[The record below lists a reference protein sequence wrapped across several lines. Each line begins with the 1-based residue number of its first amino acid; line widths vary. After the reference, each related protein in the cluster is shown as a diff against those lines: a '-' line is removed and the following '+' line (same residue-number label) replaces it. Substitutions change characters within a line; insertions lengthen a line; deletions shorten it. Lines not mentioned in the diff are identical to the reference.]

1 MALKR
6 KFGKMEKEKIN
17 EKLKQLER
25 AIYPSLSFGEI
36 AFYTFSWIIVHGYAW
51 YLVYKL
57 SRKFYPAL
65 VSNGIISTT
74 QLNAY
79 LPFEADYS
87 DWEWKVFSANL
98 AYSIPWIAFHF
109 VTSQILRLIN
119 RHILPIFNIMLSA
132 IYLEQIIGIKPLM
145 WMMCQIF
152 MFFAVHFL
160 ASPVLVWIVA
170 LLFLF
175 AEKEWSGPLN
185 VANEFFLQDV
195 NEVEH
200 YIFTVA
206 WAWLNLRCISFC
218 LDRIWME
225 VSPLSKLKMDNFIRM
240 LAYCFYIPVNIS
252 GPVILFRDFHKG
264 FNKQYEKWSLNRMI
278 NFSMQVLRFS
288 VWLLSGHLIIHFFY
302 FSSFTYNMDILTSL
316 DVWTLAGVG
325 LSVAGFFNIKY
336 TVFYGWSRP
345 FVVADGIDMA
355 PLPPK
360 CVYRIHLYSDMW
372 RYFDRGLYLFLKTYI
387 YLPVA
392 GYLEGMS
399 MKIVGSLAT
408 FGFIYLW
415 HGASYHV
422 MLWSLFNYFAVITE
436 LIARSIGTHPTYANM
451 ENKYLSTRGKRRL
464 HALLAAPLY
473 VGSVLANFYFFMGAD
488 IGHYFVQK
496 ILWSWPIETPIVLLL
511 SYMGNQVSIEVKN
524 WELRK
529 HMDDFTKVKDH

>member
-1 MALKR
+1 MPLKR
-6 KFGKMEKEKIN
+6 KFEKMEKEKIN

-25 AIYPSLSFGEI
+25 TIYPSLSLGEI
-36 AFYTFSWIIVHGYAW
+36 AFYSFSWIFVHGYAW
-51 YLVYKL
+51 YLVYEL
-57 SRKFYPAL
+57 SRKYYL
-65 VSNGIISTT
+65 DLIGNGIIEST
-74 QLNAY
+74 QLNAH

-109 VTSQILRLIN
+109 LTSQILRLISKDM
-119 RHILPIFNIMLSA
+119 IPIFNVLLSA
-132 IYLEQIIGIKPLM
+132 IYLEQIIGTKPLL

-152 MFFAVHFL
+152 VFFAIHLL

-170 LLFLF
+170 ILFLF
-175 AEKEWSGPLN
+175 ADKEWIGPLN
-185 VANEFFLQDV
+185 DANEFFLQDV
-195 NEVEH
+195 TEEEH
-200 YIFTVA
+200 YIYTVA

-218 LDRIWME
+218 LDRIRMKACL
-225 VSPLSKLKMDNFIRM
+225 LSKLKIYNFIQI

-252 GPVILFRDFHKG
+252 GPIILFRDFHQG
-264 FNKQYEKWSLNRMI
+264 FNKEYEKWSLNRMI
-278 NFSMQVLRFS
+278 NFAMQVFRFS
-288 VWLLSGHLIIHFFY
+288 FWLLFGHAIIHFFY
-302 FSSFTYNMDILTSL
+302 FSSIAYNMDILTSL
-316 DVWTLAGVG
+316 DVWTLASVG
-325 LSVAGFFNIKY
+325 LSVAGFFYIKY

-392 GYLEGMS
+392 GYLEGTL

-415 HGASYHV
+415 HGAYYHV

-436 LIARSIGTHPTYANM
+436 LIARSIGKHPTYADM
-451 ENKYLSTRGKRRL
+451 ENKYLSPRGKRRL
-464 HALLAAPLY
+464 HALWAAPLY

-488 IGHYFVQK
+488 VGHYFAQK

-511 SYMGNQVSIEVKN
+511 CYMGNQVSIEVKN

-529 HMDDFTKVKDH
+529 HLDDFTTIKDH